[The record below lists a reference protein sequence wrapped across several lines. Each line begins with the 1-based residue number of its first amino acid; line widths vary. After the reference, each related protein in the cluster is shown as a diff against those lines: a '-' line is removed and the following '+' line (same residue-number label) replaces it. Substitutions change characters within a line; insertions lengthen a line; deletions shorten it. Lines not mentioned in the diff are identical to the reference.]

1 MKKLLSENK
10 SEVLFLPLGGAG
22 EIGMNLN
29 LYHYQGKWLMI
40 DLGAGFADEYFPG
53 VDLIVP
59 DIDFLQEI
67 KNDLVGLVLTHA
79 HEDHIGAVGHLI
91 EEIKC
96 PIYATKFTANY
107 VMGKI
112 KEHCHD
118 YKPVLHIV
126 EEDSE
131 FMVGPFDL
139 RYVPLTHSTL
149 EMQAVLIKTKKGN
162 IFHTGDWKFDERPM
176 LGRNYSAQQLQKIG
190 DMGILALVGDSTNVF
205 NKERSRSEG
214 DLVDSLLEIIK
225 SCKKMVMVTTFASNV
240 ARLNTLIKVGHR
252 AGKKIAFAGRSLWR
266 ILEAAQSSGYMKDI
280 PQIYEDRDIIKFPRD
295 QIMLITTG
303 CQGEPLA
310 ATAKIVYESH
320 PLLKL
325 AKGDSVIFSSKI
337 IPGNEKRIYRL
348 FNALVKKGVEVKT
361 EKTDFVHVSGHPSAD
376 ELQEMYSYIRPRV
389 AIPVHGEMVHIH
401 EHARLAREE
410 YGVPHTIE
418 VENGDLVKIT
428 PDGAELIAK
437 VKAGYVAVDGGTLL
451 YSDSKVMRMRRKI
464 TREGIVI
471 IYLVMNSKGKFLVKP
486 RITAPGL
493 LDESTDE
500 EMIED
505 TQKELIA
512 NIEAQ
517 FHNVGK
523 NKKLI
528 EHISNIARQV
538 TKRNIRYYMD
548 KNPVIEVIVDCVP

>member
-1 MKKLLSENK
+1 MKKLLNDNRAEL
-10 SEVLFLPLGGAG
+10 LFLPLGGAG

-29 LYHYQGKWLMI
+29 LYHHHGKWLMV

-59 DIDFLQEI
+59 DIDFIHEI
-67 KNDLVGLVLTHA
+67 KKDLVGLVLTHA

-91 EEIKC
+91 DEIRC

-107 VMGKI
+107 VKGKL
-112 KEHCHD
+112 KEHCSD
-118 YKPVLHIV
+118 YKPTIHLV
-126 EEDSE
+126 EEDSD

-149 EMQAVLIKTKKGN
+149 EMQAVLIKTKSGN
-162 IFHTGDWKFDERPM
+162 IFHTGDWKFDDRPM

-190 DMGILALVGDSTNVF
+190 DMGVLAFVGDSTNVF

-214 DLVDSLLEIIK
+214 DLADSLLEIVK

-240 ARLNTLIKVGHR
+240 ARLDTLIKVGHR
-252 AGKKIAFAGRSLWR
+252 AGRKIAFVGRSLWR
-266 ILEAAQSSGYMKDI
+266 ILEAAQDSGYMKDI

-295 QIMLITTG
+295 KIMLITTG

-310 ATAKIVYESH
+310 ATSKIVYESH
-320 PLLKL
+320 PVLKL
-325 AKGDSVIFSSKI
+325 ARNDTVIFSSKI

-348 FNALVKKGVEVKT
+348 FNALVKNGVEVMT
-361 EKTDFVHVSGHPSAD
+361 EKTHFVHVSGHPSAA
-376 ELQEMYSYIRPRV
+376 ELKEMYSYIRPQIS
-389 AIPVHGEMVHIH
+389 IPVHGEMVHIH

-410 YGVPHTIE
+410 YGVPYTIQ

-428 PDGAELIAK
+428 KQGAELIAK

-451 YSDSKVMRMRRKI
+451 ASDSKVMRMRRKI
-464 TREGIVI
+464 TREGILI
-471 IYLVMNSKGKFLVKP
+471 IYLVMSQNGNFIVDPKVV
-486 RITAPGL
+486 APGL
-493 LDESTDE
+493 LDESTDGD
-500 EMIED
+500 MIED
-505 TQKELIA
+505 MQKELIA
-512 NIEAQ
+512 NIKGQ
-517 FHNVGK
+517 FHQVGK
-523 NKKLI
+523 NKKLV

-538 TKRNIRYYMD
+538 VKRTMRSYMD
-548 KNPVIEVIVDCVP
+548 KNPVIEVIVDFA